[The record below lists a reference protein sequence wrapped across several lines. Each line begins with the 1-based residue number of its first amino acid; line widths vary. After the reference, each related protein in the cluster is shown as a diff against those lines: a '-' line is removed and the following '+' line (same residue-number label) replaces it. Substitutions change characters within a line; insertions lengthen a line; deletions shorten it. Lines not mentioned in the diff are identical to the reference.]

1 MIRIIPRGV
10 ASMWRHPLSRQHF
23 WRAVQR
29 YIRWQ
34 VGSRILGWPV
44 VVPFVD
50 DSVLVAESGMLGA
63 TGNIYCGLH
72 EFADMAFVLH
82 VLRPEDGFVDVGANI
97 GSYSVL
103 AGGVVGSRS
112 LAFEPVPSTY
122 EKLQRNLRINGLCE
136 RVKAIRVAA
145 GSTSGSIQFTAD
157 RDSMNQVV
165 TPGYPGETIEV
176 PTDSLD
182 SLLEHFDA
190 FLWKIDVE
198 GYEETVLK
206 GAGHVLQRP
215 SLNAVLMEADSASLA
230 ATMGAAG
237 FVRASYDPFRRLL
250 SSAAGSARE
259 GNNLWIRRW
268 DEIAERCRAAR
279 SFKVAGVAF

>member
-1 MIRIIPRGV
+1 MIRVVPRAV

-23 WRAVQR
+23 WRALQR

-34 VGSRILGWPV
+34 IGSRILGWPV

-50 DSVLVAESGMLGA
+50 DSVLVAEPGMAGA

-72 EFADMAFVLH
+72 EFADMAFLLH

-97 GSYSVL
+97 GSYCVL
-103 AGGVVGSRS
+103 GGAVVGCRS
-112 LAFEPVPSTY
+112 VAFEPVPSTY
-122 EKLQRNLRINGLCE
+122 KKLQRNLRINGLSE

-145 GSTSGSIQFTAD
+145 GAGSGSIRFTAD

-165 TPGYPGETIEV
+165 TGEYPGETLEV

-182 SLLEHFDA
+182 NLLEHFDA
-190 FLWKIDVE
+190 RLWKIDVE
-198 GYEETVLK
+198 GYEEAVLE
-206 GAGHVLQRP
+206 GAGNVLHRP
-215 SLNAVLMEADSASLA
+215 SLWAVSMEADSASLA
-230 ATMGAAG
+230 AAMGAAG
-237 FVRASYDPFRRLL
+237 FVRASYDPFRRQL
-250 SSAAGSARE
+250 SPAAGSARE

-279 SFKVAGVAF
+279 SFEVAGVVF